1 MAEKDI
7 RTSLDHLLTGEDSGA
22 TCPPEYMVQCAQRA
36 KERLELTTSAFAEYS
51 KDQSSGLGAPHQ
63 NVLYVG
69 GSGCV
74 LHSLQV
80 VFSPSC
86 NWFWC
91 NVCNIWFNML
101 LVCYVKNTA
110 HDDHSAN

>member
-22 TCPPEYMVQCAQRA
+22 TCPPEYMVQYVQRA

-51 KDQSSGLGAPHQ
+51 KDQSSELGAPHQ

-69 GSGCV
+69 SSGCV
-74 LHSLQV
+74 VALV
-80 VFSPSC
+80 VC
-86 NWFWC
+86 
-91 NVCNIWFNML
+91 
-101 LVCYVKNTA
+101 
-110 HDDHSAN
+110 